1 MLVVGETGSG
11 KSTQM
16 CQYLVEA
23 GMQMGAEG
31 RRGLIGCT
39 QPRRLAATTLAKRV
53 AEEMGVRL
61 GEEVGYSIRFDD
73 CTGPS
78 TLVKFMTDGMLMRE
92 YLMDPNLSRYR
103 VLILD
108 EAHERSIN
116 TDILFGLIKDITRRR
131 EDLRLIVTSATVDI
145 PKFAAYFSVPGLF
158 QCSVLTVPGR
168 THPVTVRYVT
178 EPEDDYVNAAL
189 ITVMQI
195 HLQEPEGDILVFL
208 TGKDEI
214 DLACETLD
222 ARMKALGPGVPELLI
237 LPVYASLPQEV
248 QSNILEPAPRGKRKV
263 VMATNIAEASITID
277 GIVYVVDPG
286 FCKQKIYNPKT
297 GMDSMVVTPITQAS
311 ARQRAGRAG
320 RTRAGVCF
328 RLYTEHAHNHEM
340 LPQPVPEIQR
350 SNLAAVVLQM
360 KAMGVNDLMH
370 FDFMDKPTPAA
381 LVGAQHELFTL
392 GALDE
397 EGTLTPMGRKMAEFP
412 VLPNQAKV
420 LLSSVDLR
428 CSAEAL
434 TVVAM
439 LNAEGVFYRPRDKL
453 AQADQ
458 RIARFTQ
465 PEGDPLTLLAV
476 YNGWAGA
483 QFSKAWCHENFLQS
497 RSLQAAFD
505 IRKQLLATFDRYAL
519 DVVSCERNTKRVCQA
534 IASGFFMNV
543 AKKDP
548 QEGYKTLVDAQT
560 VYIHPGSVLFQKN
573 PDWVLYFDL
582 IVTSK
587 EYMSKC
593 MVVDPKWLPEV
604 APRFYKP
611 AEGGGKMSKAK
622 KRVKIEPLFDKF
634 APKGV
639 WRLSKRVFA

>member
-1 MLVVGETGSG
+1 
-11 KSTQM
+11 
-16 CQYLVEA
+16 
-23 GMQMGAEG
+23 
-31 RRGLIGCT
+31 
-39 QPRRLAATTLAKRV
+39 
-53 AEEMGVRL
+53 
-61 GEEVGYSIRFDD
+61 
-73 CTGPS
+73 
-78 TLVKFMTDGMLMRE
+78 
-92 YLMDPNLSRYR
+92 
-103 VLILD
+103 
-108 EAHERSIN
+108 
-116 TDILFGLIKDITRRR
+116 
-131 EDLRLIVTSATVDI
+131 
-145 PKFAAYFSVPGLF
+145 
-158 QCSVLTVPGR
+158 
-168 THPVTVRYVT
+168 
-178 EPEDDYVNAAL
+178 
-189 ITVMQI
+189 
-195 HLQEPEGDILVFL
+195 
-208 TGKDEI
+208 
-214 DLACETLD
+214 
-222 ARMKALGPGVPELLI
+222 
-237 LPVYASLPQEV
+237 
-248 QSNILEPAPRGKRKV
+248 
-263 VMATNIAEASITID
+263 
-277 GIVYVVDPG
+277 
-286 FCKQKIYNPKT
+286 
-297 GMDSMVVTPITQAS
+297 MDSMVVTPITQAS

-483 QFSKAWCHENFLQS
+483 QYSKAWCHENFLQS

-593 MVVDPKWLPEV
+593 MVIDLKWLPQV
-604 APRFYKP
+604 APRFYRQADSCKL
-611 AEGGGKMSKAK
+611 SKA
-622 KRVKIEPLFDKF
+622 
-634 APKGV
+634 
-639 WRLSKRVFA
+639 

>member
-1 MLVVGETGSG
+1 
-11 KSTQM
+11 
-16 CQYLVEA
+16 
-23 GMQMGAEG
+23 
-31 RRGLIGCT
+31 
-39 QPRRLAATTLAKRV
+39 
-53 AEEMGVRL
+53 
-61 GEEVGYSIRFDD
+61 
-73 CTGPS
+73 
-78 TLVKFMTDGMLMRE
+78 
-92 YLMDPNLSRYR
+92 
-103 VLILD
+103 
-108 EAHERSIN
+108 
-116 TDILFGLIKDITRRR
+116 
-131 EDLRLIVTSATVDI
+131 
-145 PKFAAYFSVPGLF
+145 
-158 QCSVLTVPGR
+158 
-168 THPVTVRYVT
+168 
-178 EPEDDYVNAAL
+178 
-189 ITVMQI
+189 
-195 HLQEPEGDILVFL
+195 
-208 TGKDEI
+208 
-214 DLACETLD
+214 
-222 ARMKALGPGVPELLI
+222 
-237 LPVYASLPQEV
+237 
-248 QSNILEPAPRGKRKV
+248 
-263 VMATNIAEASITID
+263 
-277 GIVYVVDPG
+277 
-286 FCKQKIYNPKT
+286 
-297 GMDSMVVTPITQAS
+297 
-311 ARQRAGRAG
+311 
-320 RTRAGVCF
+320 
-328 RLYTEHAHNHEM
+328 M

-483 QFSKAWCHENFLQS
+483 QYSKAWCHENFLQS

-634 APKGV
+634 APKDM
-639 WRLSKRVFA
+639 WRLSKREFA